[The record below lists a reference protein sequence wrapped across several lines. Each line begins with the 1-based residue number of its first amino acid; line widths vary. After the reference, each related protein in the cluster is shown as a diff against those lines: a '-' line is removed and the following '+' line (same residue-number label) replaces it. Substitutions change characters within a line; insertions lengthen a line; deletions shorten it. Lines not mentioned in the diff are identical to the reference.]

1 MSKGQFVT
9 IKAKILKV
17 LPLLATVWGASAVWV
32 IASPPLRAP
41 TTPIKVSKEYLS
53 QNITVLRHFFSESK
67 EPPIS
72 LNHLRLW
79 AISKGLQFHSYDG
92 FAERFDYQRLSD
104 KEYYIRSFGKKGQEA
119 NMLQS
124 PNPAYL
130 RWGKRA
136 EVGIR
141 YKFPNNPQLKFYPAV
156 MLASSES
163 PNGVW
168 RAKMFVDAAT
178 HKKHLIVR
186 DSRQKN
192 LFMVAEHDAV
202 EEYLWLSSGYEII
215 FSATSSENYRDG
227 IYLWNL
233 TTGEHT
239 NLIDKL
245 GRDGP
250 VPPSDTGL
258 KIHVSLSGIDVTGPT
273 VFAFVGENLGG
284 PVDPFKFYSTNNFY
298 GIQIPDERG
307 AKLSLKNY
315 SAIQLPSPFSV
326 PLNLSDNLEIS
337 PKVLKT
343 QQNWLSLPHSGAIE
357 TVLTDWQSFLANDS
371 TQSLMPY
378 GLWYLSLLYNQA
390 YLAHPKLDPKDRD
403 ILRTYGS
410 EIAHTLA
417 NLKTAPSYL
426 RAMAKFVAYELMSS
440 RPLSMTIAEFTPL
453 AAPPQVMKK
462 VEKSK
467 TNIQSK
473 AQKHNNALKTKKL
486 SPKKSSQLPKAKP

>member
-1 MSKGQFVT
+1 MS

-17 LPLLATVWGASAVWV
+17 LPLLATIWGASVVWV
-32 IASPPLRAP
+32 MASPPLRAP

-53 QNITVLRHFFSESK
+53 QNITVLRLFFTENK

-79 AISKGLQFHSYDG
+79 AISKKLSFHSYDG
-92 FAERFDYQRLSD
+92 FAERFDYQRLSH
-104 KEYYIRSFGKKGQEA
+104 KQYYIRSFGKKGQEA

-136 EVGIR
+136 ETGIR
-141 YKFPNNPQLKFYPAV
+141 YKFPDNPQLKFYPAA

-168 RAKMFVDAAT
+168 RAKLFVDDAT

-186 DSRQKN
+186 DSRHKN
-192 LFMVAEHDAV
+192 LFMVAEHDSV
-202 EEYLWLSSGYEII
+202 EEYLWLSSGYEIV

-227 IYLWNL
+227 IYIWNL

-284 PVDPFKFYSTNNFY
+284 AVNPFNFYSPNNFY
-298 GIQIPDERG
+298 GIKIPDEKD

-315 SAIQLPSPFSV
+315 SNIHLPSPFSV
-326 PLNLSDNLEIS
+326 YLDLVDNLDVA
-337 PKVLKT
+337 KKGLNT
-343 QQNWLSLPHSGAIE
+343 QQEWLSLPHIGSVE
-357 TVLTDWQSFLANDS
+357 PVLTQWQSYLTNDTNS
-371 TQSLMPY
+371 SLLPY

-390 YLAHPKLDPKDRD
+390 YLSNSNLAQKDLET
-403 ILRTYGS
+403 LRTFGS
-410 EIAHTLA
+410 EISTTLA

-426 RAMAKFVAYELMSS
+426 RAMGKYVAFELMSN
-440 RPLSMTIAEFTPL
+440 RPLPMQIASFDPIITNSQTL
-453 AAPPQVMKK
+453 IK

-467 TNIQSK
+467 SKVQSK
-473 AQKHNNALKTKKL
+473 AQKHNNALRTINTHSKRA
-486 SPKKSSQLPKAKP
+486 P